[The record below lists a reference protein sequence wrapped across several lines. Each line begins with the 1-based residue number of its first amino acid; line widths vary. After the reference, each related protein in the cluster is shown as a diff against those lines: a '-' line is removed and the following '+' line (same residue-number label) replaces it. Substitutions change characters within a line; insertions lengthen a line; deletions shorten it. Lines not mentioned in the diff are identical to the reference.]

1 MEKQM
6 RGAKLELISTMM
18 IFGTIGIFVRYIPLP
33 SSAIACARGFLG
45 MAFLMVLLKA
55 KGKGLSL
62 PAIKNNFWLLFGS
75 GAAIGINWILLFEAY
90 RYTTVATATLCYY
103 MQPVFVVLASPFFF
117 KEKITIKKGCCV
129 LTALIGM
136 VFVSGVFDAGIS
148 ANEMTGV
155 LLSIGAAAL
164 YAADIIMNKMLKN
177 ISGYDRTVVQLG
189 VAAIV
194 VLPYMM
200 LTEKTVVWQLSG
212 ISVLLLV
219 ILGIVHTGIAY
230 SMYFHVIEVLP
241 TQTVGIMSYLDPVI
255 AVLLSA
261 LFLKEAMGI
270 TDVIG
275 AVLILGSTFVSEWNN
290 Q

>member
-1 MEKQM
+1 M

>member
-1 MEKQM
+1 MDKQM
-6 RGAKLELISTMM
+6 KSAKIEMISTML

-33 SSAIACARGFLG
+33 SSAIACARGFMG
-45 MAFLMVLLKA
+45 MAFLLLVL
-55 KGKGLSL
+55 KGKGKSLSL

-117 KEKITIKKGCCV
+117 QEKITLKKGCCV

-136 VFVSGVFDAGIS
+136 IFVSGVFEAGVS
-148 ANEMTGV
+148 MNEMTGV

-164 YAADIIMNKMLKN
+164 YATDIIMNKMLKD

-189 VAAIV
+189 VAAVV
-194 VLPYMM
+194 VLPYML

-212 ISVLLLV
+212 LSIFLLV

-241 TQTVGIMSYLDPVI
+241 TQTVGIMSYLDPVL

-261 LFLKEAMGI
+261 LFLREAMGI
-270 TDVIG
+270 VDILG
-275 AVLILGSTFVSEWNN
+275 AVLILGSTFVSEWSNN
-290 Q
+290 